1 MRLLEEILAEV
12 PVREIRYE
20 RKSLEGKICFDSR
33 QVEKGDLFVAVRG
46 TLSDG
51 HEYIEMA
58 LEKGAHFVLCEE
70 IPANIR
76 DTNACFIKV
85 NDSRSSLS
93 IMASNYFYRPSEEIM
108 LVGITGTNGKTTTAT
123 LLYQAIR
130 ELGYKAG
137 LISTIRVMV
146 NDSACPATHTTPDPL
161 KVNEYLR
168 EMVDTG
174 CQYAFMEVSSH
185 AIDQKR
191 VAGLSFRGG
200 IFTNLT
206 HDHLD
211 YHGTFRNYLEAKKK
225 FFDGLGR
232 ESFALINADDRN
244 SQVMVQNTRAR
255 VYRYALKSAAEYRAR
270 VQETL
275 VEGNLLRIG
284 LREVWTRLPGDFN
297 AYNVIAVFACLS
309 LLGFH
314 EIECIHTL
322 SLLRPVEGRFEIIP
336 SNRGVTGIVDYAH
349 TPDALENV
357 LKTLRSINQG
367 RKIITIVGSGG
378 DRDRGKRP
386 EMAKVAVNF
395 SDKVVLTSDNPRS
408 EDPESIINDMM
419 EGVKAELGKIV
430 KIVSREEAIRTA
442 CSFSENDEIILLAGK
457 GHETYQEIKGERKH
471 FDDREMLKKYLQG

>member
-1 MRLLEEILAEV
+1 MRALEEILAEV
-12 PVREIRYE
+12 PVREVLNE
-20 RKSLEGKICFDSR
+20 RRFLEGKICFDSR
-33 QVEKGDLFVAVRG
+33 QVEKGDLFVAIRG

-51 HEYIEMA
+51 HQFIEMA
-58 LEKGAHFVLCEE
+58 LEKGARFIVCEE
-70 IPANIR
+70 MPGNTEDNSI
-76 DTNACFIKV
+76 CFIKV
-85 NDSRSSLS
+85 SDSRSSLA
-93 IMASNYFYRPSEEIM
+93 IMASNFYYRPSEEIM

-123 LLYQAIR
+123 LLYQAMN

-146 NDSACPATHTTPDPL
+146 NEHVWPATHTTPDPL
-161 KVNEYLR
+161 KVNAYLR

-191 VAGLSFRGG
+191 IAGLAFRGG
-200 IFTNLT
+200 IFTNIT
-206 HDHLD
+206 HDHLN

-225 FFDGLGR
+225 FFDRLGL

-255 VYRYALKSAAEYRAR
+255 VYRFALKSAADFHAK

-275 VEGNLLRIG
+275 VEGNLLKIG

-297 AYNVIAVFACLS
+297 AYNVIAVYACLS

-314 EIECIHTL
+314 ENECIHTL
-322 SLLRPVEGRFEIIP
+322 SLLKPVEGRFEIIP
-336 SNRGVTGIVDYAH
+336 SKRGITGIVDYAH

-357 LKTLRSINQG
+357 LKTIRSINQG

-378 DRDRGKRP
+378 DRDREKRP
-386 EMAKVAVNF
+386 EMAKVAANY
-395 SDKVVLTSDNPRS
+395 SDRVVLTSDNPRS

-419 EGVKAELGKIV
+419 EGVKTELRKIM

-442 CSFSENDEIILLAGK
+442 CSFSESDEIILLAGK
-457 GHETYQEIKGERKH
+457 GHETYQEVKGERKH
-471 FDDREMLKKYLQG
+471 FDDREILKKYLDA